1 MKIPKFEELVILVAN
16 LTIDIKN
23 QEEIIASLRDEN
35 SSLEQRLEEI
45 TGKYAEL
52 LAENSEEDN
61 DGRGIA
67 ESKD

>member
-1 MKIPKFEELVILVAN
+1 LKIPKFEELVILVAN

-35 SSLEQRLEEI
+35 SSLEQRLEES

>member
-35 SSLEQRLEEI
+35 SRLEQRLEEI

>member
-35 SSLEQRLEEI
+35 SSLEQRLEES

-61 DGRGIA
+61 DGRGNA
-67 ESKD
+67 QSED

>member
-1 MKIPKFEELVILVAN
+1 LKIPKFEELVILVAN

-35 SSLEQRLEEI
+35 SSLEQRLEES

-67 ESKD
+67 ESED

>member
-1 MKIPKFEELVILVAN
+1 LKIPKFEELVILVAN

-35 SSLEQRLEEI
+35 SRLEQRLEEI

>member
-35 SSLEQRLEEI
+35 SSLEQRLKEI

-52 LAENSEEDN
+52 LAENSEGDN

>member
-35 SSLEQRLEEI
+35 SSLEQRLEES